1 MSLSSHTLCYF
12 FFLGAPIYPQGR
24 IQPSRCMPRTFNS
37 RHFLGGPCHLYEC
50 TVLLFLHPP
59 SFKAPVVLRRR
70 KRLGKRPVLST
81 TRSFPLFS
89 CAFYPDGKTGM
100 SGLQTFHT
108 LYSQFSFRLYWLGWA
123 GLYELSTPHIF
134 YSYCKTVPV
143 GPHCRGK
150 LGELDPCKPYL
161 WKGN

>member
-1 MSLSSHTLCYF
+1 MSLSSHTLYYF
-12 FFLGAPIYPQGR
+12 SLLGAPIYPWGR
-24 IQPSRCMPRTFNS
+24 IEPSRCTPPTSNS
-37 RHFLGGPCHLYEC
+37 RLFLGGSCHPYEY

-70 KRLGKRPVLST
+70 KRFGKRPVLST
-81 TRSFPLFS
+81 TRSLPPFS
-89 CAFYPDGKTGM
+89 GAIYPYGKTGM
-100 SGLQTFHT
+100 LGLHAFHT
-108 LYSQFSFRLYWLGWA
+108 LYSQFSFLLYWFGWA
-123 GLYELSTPHIF
+123 GLYKLSTPHTF